1 MTRYIC
7 QVFFWSPCLFHNLVL
22 PLAPS
27 RKEKEKEKERK
38 KREGGKSCKSTI
50 RELKILSLKIRNLGG
65 GPNYIIFLYFTRKIL
80 LSDGDVY
87 IPILHKIDTLL
98 NNNKISHS
106 CIRHDH
112 LINPVCINVTD
123 KQLSTKDVQCIPI
136 MYDCEAVCRIKSYK
150 GVHL

>member
-1 MTRYIC
+1 M
-7 QVFFWSPCLFHNLVL
+7 QEDP
-22 PLAPS
+22 
-27 RKEKEKEKERK
+27 K
-38 KREGGKSCKSTI
+38 K
-50 RELKILSLKIRNLGG
+50 LKIKRGG
-65 GPNYIIFLYFTRKIL
+65 GYKIFTITRKIL

-123 KQLSTKDVQCIPI
+123 KQLSTKDVQCIPV

>member
-1 MTRYIC
+1 MNHCTVTVKATPRNSTSLTNQKRGAIIKYI
-7 QVFFWSPCLFHNLVL
+7 FFS
-22 PLAPS
+22 
-27 RKEKEKEKERK
+27 
-38 KREGGKSCKSTI
+38 I
-50 RELKILSLKIRNLGG
+50 
-65 GPNYIIFLYFTRKIL
+65 TRKIL

-123 KQLSTKDVQCIPI
+123 KQLSTKDVQCIPD